1 MTWTYMNQ
9 ANGNI
14 VFRVAM
20 GSQDSQVTKFN
31 SWNMAEETS
40 AVADI
45 QHIQCHEDILGNES
59 KHLSADNSQFA
70 TGNP

>member
-1 MTWTYMNQ
+1 
-9 ANGNI
+9 
-14 VFRVAM
+14 
-20 GSQDSQVTKFN
+20 
-31 SWNMAEETS
+31 MAEETS